1 MIRISS
7 RWSLVVLTCLV
18 PGAMASL
25 KVDFGREAGPV
36 AAGFEGY
43 TAQHETPQTFTA
55 QSFTAFG
62 TTVTIAPTWSDGASA
77 AAMQMIDRQA
87 SAYPGEQVELLQDW
101 IGTDGRSSGNPMTL
115 VLSGLPAGVYTW
127 LSYHHDNDDQTG
139 VFDVSISDAV
149 GQTRI
154 TGIDISHSNPRNGDP
169 KTVLGF
175 EDVTR
180 LEAVLVSS
188 GTDDVTLQFDHAS
201 ATSPVSLAFF
211 VMNGFELEALN
222 ACLNVA
228 PIIEGPALR
237 QAMLQEPTVLEV
249 TVTDDG
255 LPYQEGCLP
264 ESPEVGT
271 SWGLSHQWQQVD
283 GPVMLN
289 LDPALLT
296 ARDLVVTF
304 PELGTY
310 QWRLHVAD
318 GPVGEDLEAG
328 KESRYAVTVVVHD
341 GNVQSSVVISEFLAS
356 NRGGL
361 QDGYEE
367 TPDWIELHNT
377 DTVAISLDGW
387 ALTDDPEDLS
397 KWSFPAGST
406 ILPGEYQVV
415 FASGALPEKSVDPQG
430 SLHTN
435 FKLSRD
441 GEYLALVQPDGTVAQ
456 AFAPAYPRQES
467 NLSYGL
473 WEALE
478 MYFAQ
483 PTPGG
488 PNAQPFAGLVGP
500 VAVSHERGFYDQA
513 FELQLSCEDPD
524 AEIWYTLDG
533 SEPDPEPGQGRGR
546 GPGIRY
552 VPGTSIPVP
561 IHTTTLVRA
570 RALRSGW
577 HALPAVAHTYLFL
590 DSVIHQPAR
599 PTGWPGDWG
608 FSSDAGSLV
617 PADYE
622 MDPRVVDRTLPG
634 YSVHEA
640 LLAVPSVSVAMDQD
654 EFISASSGIYA
665 NPQSR
670 WERTCSVE
678 YILPPGHPAWQDGSG
693 FQHQCKI
700 EVHGNASRR
709 PFRMQKHSL
718 RLTFSGDLGP
728 ATLAYPL
735 FADTD
740 VDAFNQLVLR
750 ACFTDS
756 WGLVSWGSSRYRP
769 NDSQYLR
776 DVWMKNSLR
785 DMGQPSSH
793 GNFVHLYVNGLYF
806 GLHNLTERVKE
817 AFFASHL
824 GGNPEDWEVNVDLAQ
839 PGPRWREMM
848 ALNLSAGAGYSQM
861 HSYLDLPNFADYML
875 LHFFADAEDWP
886 HHNGYA
892 AANPVSGDGRFRFWV
907 WDQEIVLDY
916 HGRAGQRIDSNRGAG
931 ALFQKLRGS
940 AEFRLLFADRVY
952 RHCFNTGALTL
963 PATRA
968 RYQALADDIDQAIV
982 AESARWGDTQRS
994 TPYGNSIQQ
1003 PSPLTDVDHLHYPPA
1018 PHGPDYYFTRE
1029 DAWVLERDHIL
1040 DNYLPAIHD
1049 TSNSYALLNLLRA
1062 KSLYPAIDPPVFQ
1075 VNGTPQHGGTVPAG
1089 AQLILLN
1096 PNDAGTVY
1104 YTLDGNDPRRPVDAA
1119 AIQTEYLVT
1128 EEALKRVLVPTQAIG
1143 NTWRTT
1149 ELPGWQVGTGSVGYE
1164 RSSGYEAWIDMDVES
1179 SMYQRGTSCYV
1190 SIPFVC
1196 AQDPATFDL
1205 LNLSMRY
1212 DDGFVAT
1219 LNGTEVAR
1227 AFFDGTPQWDSAA
1240 SGSHEAAGLESFDI
1254 SDHLASLRR
1263 GENVL
1268 ALQGMNISASSS
1280 DFIVGAALAGSLLPQ
1295 DSSLFSSGTRA
1306 FDGPV
1311 ALAPGTT
1318 VKARCLKGQTWSALA
1333 EAEF

>member
-1 MIRISS
+1 M
-7 RWSLVVLTCLV
+7 LTCLV
-18 PGAMASL
+18 PCATANL
-25 KVDFGREAGPV
+25 KVDFGRETGPV
-36 AAGFEGY
+36 SAGFEGY
-43 TAQHETPQTFTA
+43 TAQHESPQTFTA
-55 QSFTAFG
+55 QSFPAFG
-62 TTVTIAPTWSDGASA
+62 TTVTLTPQWADGAGA

-87 SAYPGEQVELLQDW
+87 NTYPGERVELLQDW
-101 IGTDGRSSGNPMTL
+101 IGTDGRASGNPMTL
-115 VLSGLPAGVYTW
+115 VLGGLPTGVYGW

-139 VFDVSISDAV
+139 VFDVTINDAA

-154 TGIDISHSNPRNGDP
+154 TGLDISHSNPRNGDP
-169 KTVLGF
+169 KVVLGF
-175 EDVTR
+175 ENVTR
-180 LEAVLVSS
+180 LEAVLVSN
-188 GTDDVTLQFDHAS
+188 GTDDVTLQFDHTS

-211 VMNGFELEALN
+211 VMNGLELEALN
-222 ACLNVA
+222 SCLNVA

-237 QAMLQEPTVLEV
+237 QALLQEPTILGV
-249 TVTDDG
+249 TATDDG
-255 LPYQEGCLP
+255 LPYQEGCSP
-264 ESPEVGT
+264 ESPGVGT
-271 SWGLSHQWQQVD
+271 PWGLSYQWQQVD
-283 GPVMLN
+283 GPVMLD
-289 LDPALLT
+289 LDPALLA
-296 ARDLVVTF
+296 ARDLAVTF

-310 QWRLHVAD
+310 QWRLGVTD
-318 GPVGEDLEAG
+318 GPIGADPEAG
-328 KESRYAVTVVVHD
+328 KESHYTVTVVVHD
-341 GNVQSSVVISEFLAS
+341 GNAQPSVVISEFLAS

-361 QDGYEE
+361 QDGNAA

-377 DTVAISLDGW
+377 DTVAVSLDGW
-387 ALTDDPEDLS
+387 TLTDDPESLS
-397 KWSFPAGST
+397 KWAFPPGST

-415 FASGALPEKSVDPQG
+415 FASGALPEHTVDPQG
-430 SLHTN
+430 YLHAN
-435 FKLSRD
+435 FKLSKD

-473 WEALE
+473 WEVLA

-488 PNAQPFAGLVGP
+488 PNTQPFPGYVGP
-500 VAVSHERGFYDQA
+500 VAVSHERGFYDTA

-533 SEPDPEPGQGRGR
+533 SEPDPEPEPGQGRGP
-546 GPGIRY
+546 GPGRGTRY
-552 VPGTSIPVP
+552 EPGTRIP
-561 IHTTTLVRA
+561 IHSTALVRA

-577 HALPAVAHTYLFL
+577 HALPAVAHSYLFL
-590 DSVIHQPAR
+590 DSVMQQPAQPR
-599 PTGWPGDWG
+599 GWPSDWG
-608 FSSDAGSLV
+608 FSSDAGAVV

-622 MDPRVVDRTLPG
+622 MDPRVVDQALPR
-634 YSVHEA
+634 YSVREA
-640 LLAVPSVSVAMDQD
+640 LLAVPSISLAMDPD
-654 EFISASSGIYA
+654 DFISESSGIYA

-678 YILPPGHPAWQDGSG
+678 YMLPPGHPAWQDGSG
-693 FQHQCKI
+693 FQLNCKV

-718 RLTFSGDLGP
+718 RLTFSGDHGP

-735 FADTD
+735 FTDTD
-740 VDAFNQLVLR
+740 VEEFNQLVLR

-756 WGLVSWGSSRYRP
+756 WGLVSWGASRYRP

-817 AFFASHL
+817 EFFASHL
-824 GGNPEDWEVNVDLAQ
+824 GGNPEDWEVNVDLSQ

-848 ALNLSAGAGYSQM
+848 ALNPSTGASYSQM
-861 HSYLDLPNFADYML
+861 QDYLDLANFADYML

-892 AANPVSGDGRFRFWV
+892 AANVVSGDGRFRFWV

-916 HGRAGQRIDSNRGAG
+916 HGRAGQRIDSNSGAG

-940 AEFRLLFADRVY
+940 AEFRRLFADRVY

-963 PATRA
+963 AATRA
-968 RYQALADDIDQAIV
+968 RYQDLANDIDQAIV
-982 AESARWGDTQRS
+982 AESARWGDTQQS

-1003 PSPLTDVDHLHYPPA
+1003 PSPLTNVDHLHYPPA

-1049 TSNSYALLNLLRA
+1049 TNNSYALLNLLRA
-1062 KSLYPAIDPPVFQ
+1062 KNLYPPIDPPVVQ
-1075 VNGTPQHGGTVPAG
+1075 VNGTTQHGGTVPAG
-1089 AQLILLN
+1089 AQLILHN

-1104 YTLDGNDPRRPVDAA
+1104 YTLDGNDPRRPVDGA
-1119 AIQTEYLVT
+1119 AIQTDTLVA
-1128 EEALKRVLVPTQAIG
+1128 EEALKRVLVPTEAIAD
-1143 NTWRTT
+1143 TWRTT
-1149 ELPGWQVGTGSVGYE
+1149 LLPGWQVGTGSVGYE
-1164 RSSGYEAWIDMDVES
+1164 RGSGYEAWIGIDVEAA
-1179 SMYQRGTSCYV
+1179 MFQQQTSCYV
-1190 SIPFVC
+1190 TIPFTCV
-1196 AQDPATFDL
+1196 QDPETFDL
-1205 LNLSMRY
+1205 LSLSVRY

-1219 LNGTEVAR
+1219 LNGIEIAR
-1227 AFFDGTPQWDSAA
+1227 AFFDGTPQWNSAA
-1240 SGSHEAAGLESFDI
+1240 SGSHEASGLETFDI
-1254 SDHLASLRR
+1254 TDHLSSLRR
-1263 GENVL
+1263 GENIL
-1268 ALQGMNISASSS
+1268 ALQGMNISATSS
-1280 DFIVGAALAGSLLPQ
+1280 DFIVGAALTGSSLPAGST
-1295 DSSLFSSGTRA
+1295 LFSPGAQA

-1311 ALAPGTT
+1311 DLTPGTT
-1318 VKARCLKGQTWSALA
+1318 VKARCLDGQTWSALA